1 MFGNRML
8 RKILGRRLADRHHF
22 SPEDGDSTFLKNT
35 GYQPTSPHGII
46 TQKTDIKISE
56 T

>member
-8 RKILGRRLADRHHF
+8 RKILGRRFADRHHF
-22 SPEDGDSTFLKNT
+22 ALEDGGSTFLKNT
-35 GYQPTSPHGII
+35 GYQPTRPHGII
-46 TQKTDIKISE
+46 TQKTDIEISE